1 MLHICKHT
9 QYQQVA
15 KVIIAVYSIKTE
27 KSLSRTKNFFPNK
40 KLSYYQIVNTHT
52 YMLHLLT
59 SKYNN
64 IIYIYI
70 LYYYIL
76 ALGDRYRGVCL

>member
-1 MLHICKHT
+1 MPHHKIRKALP
-9 QYQQVA
+9 
-15 KVIIAVYSIKTE
+15 
-27 KSLSRTKNFFPNK
+27 RTKNFFPNE

-64 IIYIYI
+64 IIYI